1 MEPLF
6 ETNIFSHH
14 SCIPHPLSAVVVYT
28 IQSIGCNF
36 SLLLAIAQIFKTA
49 PNYMCSSISTPLK
62 RIEQK
67 GVKKF
72 FLYITYTYQNKKSV
86 SMLIIWKKKIGRFW
100 YGSPH
105 FTRFHFARFSP
116 YTRFMNLPNGFTLC
130 SAHDFLTL
138 YCHKTLS
145 KY

>member
-49 PNYMCSSISTPLK
+49 PNYICSSISTPLK
-62 RIEQK
+62 RIVQK

-72 FLYITYTYQNKKSV
+72 FFIHYLYISEQKECFHVNYLEEKNRQILIRQPSLYTV
-86 SMLIIWKKKIGRFW
+86 SLCTILTLHEVYEFAKWIHIMQCTRF
-100 YGSPH
+100 PH
-105 FTRFHFARFSP
+105 FI
-116 YTRFMNLPNGFTLC
+116 
-130 SAHDFLTL
+130 
-138 YCHKTLS
+138 LS
-145 KY
+145 KNII

>member
-72 FLYITYTYQNKKSV
+72 FLYITYTYQSKKSV
-86 SMLIIWKKKIGRFW
+86 SMLIIWKKKVGRF
-100 YGSPH
+100 
-105 FTRFHFARFSP
+105 
-116 YTRFMNLPNGFTLC
+116 
-130 SAHDFLTL
+130 
-138 YCHKTLS
+138 
-145 KY
+145 